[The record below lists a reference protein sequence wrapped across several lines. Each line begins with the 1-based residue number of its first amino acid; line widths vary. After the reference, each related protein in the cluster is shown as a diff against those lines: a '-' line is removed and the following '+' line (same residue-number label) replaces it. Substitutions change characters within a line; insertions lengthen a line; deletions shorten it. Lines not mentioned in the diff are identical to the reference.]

1 MEADPSGRLLTD
13 WFQPPRVGEG
23 RRGASRSFLSR
34 DGRAHLD
41 NRFAEIAAFEHAA
54 KRLGRIGKTLGDIL
68 PALDAPVGDPAAD
81 LFEKLGAL
89 MPALADD
96 EPAHSHAAGQIG
108 AARPAEGM
116 RPHRPN

>member
-1 MEADPSGRLLTD
+1 MIMPIVRASGCRRGARRFPGYRTAVRRRDRSSSILAIRTSVSNDMEPDPSVRLLTD

-41 NRFAEIAAFEHAA
+41 NRFAEIAAFEHAD

-68 PALDAPVGDPAAD
+68 P
-81 LFEKLGAL
+81 
-89 MPALADD
+89 
-96 EPAHSHAAGQIG
+96 
-108 AARPAEGM
+108 R
-116 RPHRPN
+116 

>member
-1 MEADPSGRLLTD
+1 MRISDWSSDVCSSDLSSILAIRTSVSNDMEPDPSVRLLTD

-41 NRFAEIAAFEHAA
+41 NRFAEIAAFEHAD

-68 PALDAPVGDPAAD
+68 PELDAPVDRKSTS
-81 LFEKLGAL
+81 LNS
-89 MPALADD
+89 
-96 EPAHSHAAGQIG
+96 SH
-108 AARPAEGM
+108 
-116 RPHRPN
+116 